1 MDFWSTNWGD
11 IATVVGIFVSFGG
24 LIWAIK
30 EARGARSASQAAQT
44 AARETRDQITR
55 HLQTVDLE
63 RAIGLIQLVK
73 TLHDNNQSM
82 GGSQRALPDIERNA
96 HWHYRPLSRAAD
108 RVPGKLAT
116 ARTEIRLMEDFVRQN
131 IVQGIEEAIRS
142 RLNEALNGIQ
152 SDLEE
157 LASAMGFDNSQGEKQ

>member
-11 IATVVGIFVSFGG
+11 IATAVGIFVSFGG

-73 TLHDNNQSM
+73 TLHDNNQWEAA
-82 GGSQRALPDIERNA
+82 RE
-96 HWHYRPLSRAAD
+96 HYQTLREMLTGIIARCPEQQTEFRE
-108 RVPGKLAT
+108 KLAT

-131 IVQGIEEAIRS
+131 IVQGIEEAVRS